1 MSTASDKSSA
11 ATIGPTAVIKPDEVL
26 RLPSQCTI
34 RDASQLLGQLM
45 LRLDHAAPVY
55 IDAAQ
60 VERID
65 TAALQLLVAFL
76 SDRRGRRRAVVW
88 LDCSEAM
95 ERAARALG
103 LTGAL
108 ALTPAG

>member
-60 VERID
+60 VER
-65 TAALQLLVAFL
+65 
-76 SDRRGRRRAVVW
+76 
-88 LDCSEAM
+88 
-95 ERAARALG
+95 AARALG

-108 ALTPAG
+108 ALTPVG

>member
-1 MSTASDKSSA
+1 MTAAEKSSA
-11 ATIGPTAVIKPDEVL
+11 TTIGTVALSPEAVL

-34 RDASQLLGQLM
+34 RDATQLLGQLM
-45 LRLDHAAPVY
+45 LRLEHSAPVY
-55 IDAAQ
+55 IDAAK

-76 SDRRGRRRAVVW
+76 ADRKARRRAVVW
-88 LDCSEAM
+88 LECSEGLM
-95 ERAARALG
+95 RAAGALG

-108 ALTPAG
+108 ALAAAS

>member
-1 MSTASDKSSA
+1 MDTRSDKSSA
-11 ATIGPTAVIKPDEVL
+11 ATIGPTAAIKPDEVL

-34 RDASQLLGQLM
+34 RDATQLLGQLT
-45 LRLDHAAPVY
+45 LHLDHAAPVY
-55 IDAAQ
+55 IDAAG

-76 SDRRGRRRAVVW
+76 SDRRARRRAVVW
-88 LDCSEAM
+88 LECSEAM

-103 LTGAL
+103 LTAAL
-108 ALTPAG
+108 ALSAAG